1 MSARWAV
8 AALTALGGIVRFATL
23 DAKGFWQDEA
33 TTVLLMRADLWDLV
47 VNEIPRSEAT
57 PPLFYVLEWAWASVF
72 GTGEVAMRALPA
84 LFGTAA
90 IPFAYLAGKELVS
103 RRAGV
108 AAAALVA
115 VNPLLVW
122 YSQEARAYSL
132 LVLLSAVA
140 LWCFARA
147 LRDPGPRTLVAWA
160 GVSALALVTH
170 YFAAFAFAGQAAIL
184 LARRLH
190 NRAVWAAAA
199 AAGAVG
205 LALIP
210 LAAAQAAEQRAGWI
224 AEAPVLDRAVQ
235 LPALLLVGFES
246 PAPILVAGVAGLL
259 GLGILVV
266 LARSG
271 LPDERRG
278 AAIAAAVALAAAGIP
293 LVLAIGGLDYF
304 IYKNVIAAAVA
315 GSVLLGAGIGASRL
329 GIGLGAALCALS
341 LGVVVAT
348 AWEPKYRRED
358 WRRVADV
365 IGEPRGPVA
374 IAATPGEPSRET
386 LDVYRDAEPIDRPRT
401 LAREVVVIGA
411 ARRPLGATEEPRT
424 PRPSRAPSPPAG
436 GFRLVQRH
444 DDDLFVLFRYRARR
458 PVRVSSEALTAMT
471 VDDGDYRLLRI
482 PR

>member
-1 MSARWAV
+1 MSAPRAV
-8 AALTALGGIVRFATL
+8 AALTALGAVLRFGTL

-47 VNEIPRSEAT
+47 VTWIPQSEAT
-57 PPLFYVLEWAWASVF
+57 PPLFYVLEWGWASVL

-84 LFGTAA
+84 IFGTAA

-103 RRAGV
+103 RPAGV
-108 AAAALVA
+108 ATAALVA

-147 LRDPGPRTLVAWA
+147 LRDPGPRSLAGWA
-160 GVSALALVTH
+160 GVSALALLTH

-184 LARRLH
+184 LARRVRS
-190 NRAVWAAAA
+190 RATWAAVA

-210 LAAAQAAEQRAGWI
+210 LAAAQAGEQRAGWI
-224 AEAPVLDRAVQ
+224 SEAPVLDRAVQ

-246 PAPILVAGVAGLL
+246 PAPILVGGLAGLL
-259 GLGILVV
+259 ALGILVV
-266 LARSG
+266 LARRA
-271 LPDERRG
+271 LPEERRG
-278 AAIAAAVALAAAGIP
+278 AAIAAAVAVAAAGIP
-293 LVLAIGGLDYF
+293 LVLAVGGLDYF

-315 GSVLLGAGIGASRL
+315 GSVLLGAGVGASRL
-329 GIGLGAALCALS
+329 GVALGAALSALS
-341 LGVVVAT
+341 LGVVAAT

-374 IAATPGEPSRET
+374 IVATPGEPSRET
-386 LDVYRDAEPIDRPRT
+386 LRVYSRADLVREPVVT
-401 LAREVVVIGA
+401 AREVIVIGA
-411 ARRPLGATEEPRT
+411 AQRPLGATEEPRT
-424 PRPSRAPSPPAG
+424 PRPSRAPRPPPG

-458 PVRVSSEALTAMT
+458 PVRVSSVALIARR
-471 VDDGDYRLLRI
+471 VDDAGYRLLRI

>member
-1 MSARWAV
+1 MSARGAV
-8 AALTALGGIVRFATL
+8 AALTAVGGILRLATL
-23 DAKGFWQDEA
+23 DAKSFWQDEA
-33 TTVLLMRADLWDLV
+33 TTVLLMREDLWELV
-47 VNEIPRSEAT
+47 GSRVRESEAT
-57 PPLFYVLEWAWASVF
+57 PPLFYVLEWGWTNVF
-72 GTGEVAMRALPA
+72 GTGEVGMRTLPA

-103 RRAGV
+103 HRAGV

-147 LRDPGPRTLVAWA
+147 VRDPSSRSLAAWA
-160 GVSALALVTH
+160 GVSALALLTH

-184 LARRLH
+184 LARGARS
-190 NRAVWAAAA
+190 RATWAAAG

-224 AEAPVLDRAVQ
+224 SEAPVLDRAVQ
-235 LPALLLVGFES
+235 LPGLLLVGFES
-246 PAPILVAGVAGLL
+246 PAPIVVAGAAGLL
-259 GLGILVV
+259 ALGILVV
-266 LARSG
+266 LARRAE
-271 LPDERRG
+271 PDERRG
-278 AAIAAAVALAAAGIP
+278 AAIAAVVALAAAGIP

-315 GSVLLGAGIGASRL
+315 GSVLLGAGIGASRM
-329 GIGLGAALCALS
+329 GMGLGAALCALS
-341 LGVVVAT
+341 LGVVAAT

-358 WRRVADV
+358 WRRVAEV

-374 IAATPGEPSRET
+374 IVVTPGEPSREP
-386 LDVYRDAEPIDRPRT
+386 LKVYSGAEAVDDPVIT
-401 LAREVVVIGA
+401 AREVIVIGVA
-411 ARRPLGATEEPRT
+411 KRPLGATEEPRT
-424 PRPSRAPSPPAG
+424 PHPSRAPSPPAG
-436 GFRLVQRH
+436 TFRLVQRH
-444 DDDLFVLFRYRARR
+444 DDDLFVLFRYRARE
-458 PVRVSSEALTAMT
+458 PVRVSSAALAARR
-471 VDDGDYRLLRI
+471 VGDGRPQLLRI